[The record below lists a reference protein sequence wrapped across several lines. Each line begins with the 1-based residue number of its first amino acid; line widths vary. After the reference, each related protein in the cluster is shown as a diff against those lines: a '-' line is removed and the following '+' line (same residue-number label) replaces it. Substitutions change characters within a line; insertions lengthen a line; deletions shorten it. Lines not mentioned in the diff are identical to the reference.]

1 MKKISINYIRRS
13 LFCSLRYIIFT
24 APHTQQ
30 REEPRAR
37 GASHRLALMGNC
49 HTLHPHVFA
58 QSITAQ
64 KMKFSIKDFSSK
76 LRIWSHLLKK
86 SLMENFIFCA
96 VHPVNG
102 ILLVNSLLC
111 VGHWDNKFFC
121 QCYIRYEFEGKPVV
135 HLKLCRNSFL
145 A

>member
-1 MKKISINYIRRS
+1 MEQLRTAASEDEENIHQLYSTFSLLFTEVHNLHSPSHTTTRRAKSERSISPSSFDGQLPYI
-13 LFCSLRYIIFT
+13 
-24 APHTQQ
+24 
-30 REEPRAR
+30 
-37 GASHRLALMGNC
+37 ASTCIRPIYHC
-49 HTLHPHVFA
+49 T
-58 QSITAQ
+58 

-111 VGHWDNKFFC
+111 VGH
-121 QCYIRYEFEGKPVV
+121 
-135 HLKLCRNSFL
+135 
-145 A
+145 

>member
-1 MKKISINYIRRS
+1 MEQLRTAASEDEENIHQLYSTFS
-13 LFCSLRYIIFT
+13 LLFT
-24 APHTQQ
+24 EVHNLHSPHTQQ

-37 GASHRLALMGNC
+37 GASHHLALMGKC

-58 QSITAQ
+58 QSIIAQ
-64 KMKFSIKDFSSK
+64 KMKFSIFSK

-111 VGHWDNKFFC
+111 VGH
-121 QCYIRYEFEGKPVV
+121 
-135 HLKLCRNSFL
+135 
-145 A
+145 